1 MKTVTQRGIAYACP
15 NHRQSINASLVNAH
29 AKESSSKWSYKWIL
43 VLALVFLS
51 SHWVSAREK
60 TKHGLKKG
68 RNKVRKICE
77 CTSHCVCKVLR
88 RDTHIIIEVNVTN
101 GSLVLDA
108 PLVEINQKQEELPT
122 NKGHEENSNG
132 IHIIPVWIKEG
143 IGDTVKEETKKA
155 LKKLW
160 NFILA
165 FFRRKKRKH

>member
-15 NHRQSINASLVNAH
+15 NRPQSINVSLVKAH

-43 VLALVFLS
+43 LLALVFFSGHWLS
-51 SHWVSAREK
+51 AKGK
-60 TKHGLKKG
+60 TKDGIKKG

-77 CTSHCVCKVLR
+77 CAAHCVCKALR

-101 GSLVLDA
+101 CSLVLDA

-122 NKGHEENSNG
+122 NKGREEDSNG

-143 IGDTVKEETKKA
+143 IGDSVKEETKKT

-165 FFRRKKRKH
+165 FFKRKKRKH